1 MNSDEDYTTSAIF
14 TLALLDLVPLQI
26 NVNRAALY
34 DRTANSG
41 RGVLVKPEINMLVYC
56 KEVKEVESELK
67 DNIMV
72 IHRYFDLNDR
82 NSETKLKEFLINIPY
97 GCEIIMTNISAST

>member
-1 MNSDEDYTTSAIF
+1 M
-14 TLALLDLVPLQI
+14 
-26 NVNRAALY
+26 
-34 DRTANSG
+34 
-41 RGVLVKPEINMLVYC
+41 KPEINMLVYC

-67 DNIMV
+67 DTIMV
-72 IHRYFDLNDR
+72 IHRYFDINDR